1 MRQSSKGR
9 LGSVAAF
16 AAAALIASVVVA
28 PEALAA
34 PPSNDDFTSAEPIT
48 QVPFDDTTD
57 VTDATSEAGEETSCG
72 YGGHSVWY
80 SYSAAENQKIVADTF
95 GSDYDTNLGVFDGPP
110 SQDSLVA
117 CNGDWHGNQSR
128 LSFDAETAATYY
140 FMITGNGGVLEFHV
154 DLGIPP
160 KNDDIS
166 NAKSIPAKLPF
177 VHSEQTTE
185 ASLDLSDPNCSGR
198 ARSVW
203 FEYQRPKKWAAKK
216 IEMNTFGSNY
226 DTTLSV
232 YKGKPGNLEQ
242 IRCDDNTGGIR
253 SKVKFVPEP
262 GTKYYVMVAASR
274 NSAGGDLVLKVKNA
288 PVPFRYAFSVD
299 PTGSVSEVTGVATV
313 TGKITCNLAAK
324 AYLEFSIRQKV
335 GEHVVSSRVSKA
347 IGCKDGTKSWSATA
361 YSSRAYKSGDAGVWV
376 EISVPS
382 RDRKRLIKRIVQ
394 LLSCSR
400 CI

>member
-28 PEALAA
+28 PAALAA

-95 GSDYDTNLGVFDGPP
+95 GSDYDTTLGVFDGPP

-117 CNGDWHGNQSR
+117 CNGDWQSDQSR
-128 LSFDAETAATYY
+128 LSFDAEVGTTYY
-140 FMITGNGGVLEFHV
+140 FLVTGTGGLLEFHV
-154 DLGIPP
+154 ELGIPP

-166 NAKSIPAKLPF
+166 RAKRIPLDMPF
-177 VHSEQTTE
+177 VHREQTTE
-185 ASLDLSDPNCSGR
+185 ASLDLNDPNCSGR

-203 FEYQRPKKWAAKK
+203 FEYQRPTKWASRK

-232 YKGKPGNLEQ
+232 YTGKPGSLEQ
-242 IRCDDNTGGIR
+242 IRCDDNTGGSR
-253 SKVKFVPEP
+253 SRVKFTPEP
-262 GTKYYVMVAASR
+262 GVKYYVMVGASR

-299 PTGSVSEVTGVATV
+299 PTGSVSEVTGAATV

-324 AYLEFSIRQKV
+324 AYVQVSIRQKV
-335 GEHVVSSRVSKA
+335 GEHVVSSVHSNT
-347 IGCKDGTKSWSATA
+347 IGCRKGTRSWSAKG
-361 YSSRAYKSGDAGVWV
+361 YSGRAYESGAAGVWA
-376 EISVPS
+376 SVSIPS
-382 RDRKRLIKRIVQ
+382 RDRKKSIKRIVQ